1 MKYLLQA
8 RLQNH
13 AWFEKFD
20 DQQRHMITEL
30 AIGKPNQNK
39 MMNSLNSVHN
49 KVILYSLPVVLFVGL
64 LQYYLYKKD
73 TTTMTNKICLLH

>member
-30 AIGKPNQNK
+30 AIGKLNQNK

-49 KVILYSLPVVLFVGL
+49 KVILYSLTN
-64 LQYYLYKKD
+64 YLY
-73 TTTMTNKICLLH
+73 